1 MGFNALIDL
10 FNQHRVAGNLLM
22 VMMIVFGIYGLSKLN
37 RQILP
42 DFTLGII
49 SIAVEWPGA
58 SPEDVEANIL
68 EPIEPE
74 IQFLDKVR
82 RVESIAYE
90 GRADIKIT
98 FKDNADISKALTD
111 VQAAIARI
119 AILPVDS
126 EKPVITQV
134 IPTDRVCRLQISGP
148 FSEQALKITANRIRD
163 DLLERGLTKVAIEG
177 ARESEIW
184 VEVADDVLRQ
194 LDLTVNDIA
203 DKIETDS
210 LDLPSGSITSGEVTR
225 QIRTESLARSANAVA
240 EIDVLSAQS
249 GERLQLKDIAKI
261 SETFKENSVSNV
273 IDGNTSIGLVVYRAR
288 GFDSIIAQQLV
299 LEYLEELRPQ
309 LPPTLKIS
317 IYQIVADRVTQ
328 RVKTLV
334 NNGFFG
340 FLLVLGM
347 LFFFLNGRVAFWVAM
362 GIPVS
367 IMAALGG
374 MALIG
379 MSLNLISMFA
389 IIMGLG
395 IVVDDAIVVGEHTE
409 HLHRRGLPADVASLH
424 AARTMLTPVMAA
436 IFTTIAAFAP
446 LLAIGSQIGMIL
458 RDMPLVIIMLLAASA
473 IECFLVLPMHLKHSL
488 KKMDDAPAKEPSR
501 FYVAFDHFR
510 DNGFTS
516 IVEFCFRRRYTTV
529 IAMVA
534 VFSFALS
541 MLMTGRVSFEFF
553 SSNETDIVYA
563 NFALSPGSRRERTA
577 EMVEEMARAARAAEA
592 RLTDQAGGLIVFENG
607 TIGSGHAR
615 TGEAAV
621 IGDHT
626 GSYLIELQ
634 PGDLR
639 SIRTTE
645 FMEAWEEE
653 LQPVPAV
660 EQLTIFEETL
670 TPGRDLD
677 IRVHSAPLRVIKA
690 AAIEIRERLDSIPGT
705 LAVEDN
711 LPYGKQ
717 EILLRLSSAGRAMG
731 FTNQDVSRQVRNS
744 FEGAIAKRFSRDQEE
759 IIVRVKLLE
768 SDNRP
773 NTIRDLYVRAPDGA
787 EVPLTEVVDLEYRV
801 GFSQISREDGL
812 RQASVTGNVDGS
824 ITTSNEIMATV
835 ERTIAPEIREK
846 YGVAIEF
853 KGKAEEQA
861 EAFADMQIV
870 GTLALTAMFVILA
883 YVFQSYTTPLLI
895 IVIVPFGFIGAIFG
909 HYIMGFNMTMMSTQ
923 AFLGLAGVLVNDAI
937 LLVATI
943 KRSAAGGVALKD
955 AVLSGAR
962 ERLRPIVLTTLTTV
976 AGLAPLLFET
986 SLDARL
992 VQPLAVTLVFGM
1004 LFSPFLIMCFIPA
1017 LLSIGSDLGLRRGGI
1032 PMHMTAGP
1040 AMVSSAG
1047 TMES

>member
-22 VMMIVFGIYGLSKLN
+22 LMMIVFGFYGLSKLN
-37 RQILP
+37 RQVLP
-42 DFTLGII
+42 DFTLEVI
-49 SIAVEWPGA
+49 SVAVEWPGA

-74 IQFLDKVR
+74 VQFLDKVK
-82 RVESIAYE
+82 RVESTAYE
-90 GRADIKIT
+90 GRADITIT
-98 FKDNADISKALTD
+98 FKDDADISKALTD
-111 VQAAIARI
+111 VQSAIARI
-119 AILPVDS
+119 AILPEDS
-126 EKPVITQV
+126 EKPVISQV
-134 IPTDRVCRLQISGP
+134 IPTDRVCRLQLTGP
-148 FSEQALKITANRIRD
+148 FSEQALKIMAKRIRD
-163 DLLERGLTKVAIEG
+163 DLLERGLTKVTIEG

-184 VEVADDVLRQ
+184 VEVSDDVLRQ

-210 LDLPSGSITSGEVTR
+210 LDLPSGSIISGGVSR
-225 QIRTESLARSANAVA
+225 QIRTESLARSAGAVA
-240 EIDVLSAQS
+240 EIDVLSEKS
-249 GERLQLKDIAKI
+249 GERLQLKDVATI

-273 IDGNTSIGLVVYRAR
+273 TNGNTSIGLVVYRAR
-288 GFDSIIAQQLV
+288 GFDSIIAQQQV
-299 LEYLEELRPQ
+299 LEYIEELRPQ
-309 LPPTLKIS
+309 LPQTLEIS
-317 IYQIVADRVTQ
+317 IYQVVADRVTQ

-340 FLLVLGM
+340 FVLVLGM

-362 GIPVS
+362 GIPIS

-374 MALIG
+374 MALLG
-379 MSLNLISMFA
+379 LSLNMISMFA
-389 IIMGLG
+389 LIMGLG

-409 HLHRRGLPADVASLH
+409 HLHRRGLPADVSSLH
-424 AARTMLTPVMAA
+424 AARTMFSPVMAA

-458 RDMPLVIIMLLAASA
+458 RDIPLVIILLLIASA
-473 IECFLVLPMHLKHSL
+473 VECFLVLPMHLKHSL
-488 KKMDDAPAKEPSR
+488 KKLDDAPAREPTR
-501 FYVAFDHFR
+501 FYLAFNHFR

-516 IVEFCFRRRYTTV
+516 IVEFCFRRRYATV
-529 IAMVA
+529 IAIIGI
-534 VFSFALS
+534 FSFALS
-541 MLMTGRVSFEFF
+541 MLITGRVGFEFF
-553 SSNETDIVYA
+553 SSNETDVVYA
-563 NFALSPGSRRERTA
+563 NFALSPGSHREKT
-577 EMVEEMARAARAAEA
+577 ETMVEEMSRAALAAEA
-592 RLTDQAGGLIVFENG
+592 RLTNESGGLIVFRSG

-615 TGEAAV
+615 TGEPALV
-621 IGDHT
+621 GDHT

-639 SIRTTE
+639 DVRTKD
-645 FMEAWEEE
+645 FMVAWKEE
-653 LQPVPAV
+653 LRPVPGV
-660 EQLTIFEETL
+660 EQLTIFEESI

-677 IRVHSAPLRVIKA
+677 IRVHSAPLRVVKEA
-690 AAIEIRERLDSIPGT
+690 AMEIRERLDSIPGT

-711 LPYGKQ
+711 LPYGK
-717 EILLRLSSAGRAMG
+717 EEVLLRLSPAGRAMG

-759 IIVRVKLLE
+759 TIVRVKLLN
-768 SDNRP
+768 SDGRGD
-773 NTIRDLYVRAPDGA
+773 TIRDLYLRAPDGA

-801 GFSQISREDGL
+801 GFSQIRREDGL

-824 ITTSNEIMATV
+824 VTTTNEVIATV
-835 ERTIAPEIREK
+835 ARSIAPDIRKK
-846 YGVAIEF
+846 YGVAVEF

-861 EAFADMQIV
+861 EAFADMQIA

-883 YVFQSYTTPLLI
+883 FVFQSYTTPLLI
-895 IVIVPFGFIGAIFG
+895 MVIIPFGFVGAIFG
-909 HYIMGFNMTMMSTQ
+909 HYLMGFNMTMMSTQ
-923 AFLGLAGVLVNDAI
+923 AFMGLAGVLVNDSI

-943 KRSAAGGVALKD
+943 KRSIASGGELKD

-962 ERLRPIVLTTLTTV
+962 ERLRPIVLTTLTTI

-1004 LFSPFLIMCFIPA
+1004 LFSPILIFCFIPA
-1017 LLSIGSDLGLRRGGI
+1017 LLGISSDLGLRRGGI

-1040 AMVSSAG
+1040 SMQSSA
-1047 TMES
+1047 